1 MRYIL
6 SCDGC
11 RFRADAPDLGILGA
25 QLNAHA
31 SNCRADPVLALAG
44 KPVEERCT
52 PGGLDAQEERHGVR
66 NEEVGR
72 VSLCG

>member
-31 SNCRADPVLALAG
+31 SNCRADPVLALAVE
-44 KPVEERCT
+44 PVDKRCT
-52 PGGLDAQEERHGVR
+52 SDGLDAQEETDRVQ
-66 NEEVGR
+66 NEEVRR
-72 VSLCG
+72 VSLCA